1 MHRQEAGSSRPAHTV
16 LLQPHPPEDLLV
28 YHLIAPNFR
37 ELLKSHECSDKNFV
51 IATFFRDYLRATAPA
66 RTIHVVAPP
75 TILTRGVGA
84 CKNRNNA
91 EPFRI
96 LVLRQRL
103 SIRLYALRRR
113 DRYGSLLTFVIR
125 LLLKN
130 VAGTRTVTY
139 TYVIVLAIRQRSLRC
154 TSRSHAHHVH
164 TSDQKSNHENIVP
177 RKFGAIRY
185 TSASRIQCIIARA
198 NLHVVAFRS

>member
-1 MHRQEAGSSRPAHTV
+1 M
-16 LLQPHPPEDLLV
+16 
-28 YHLIAPNFR
+28 
-37 ELLKSHECSDKNFV
+37 
-51 IATFFRDYLRATAPA
+51 IATFFRDYLRAAARA

-75 TILTRGVGA
+75 TFLTRGVGA

-113 DRYGSLLTFVIR
+113 DTYGSLLTFVIR

-139 TYVIVLAIRQRSLRC
+139 VRDSARYPPARASAPCAAQ
-154 TSRSHAHHVH
+154 HVA
-164 TSDQKSNHENIVP
+164 TPTMCILNFRDQKSNHENIVP

-185 TSASRIQCIIARA
+185 TSASRIQCNNYSKSKPACSSFQELIAVEYGLQISYSQIQA
-198 NLHVVAFRS
+198 TFKGSYN